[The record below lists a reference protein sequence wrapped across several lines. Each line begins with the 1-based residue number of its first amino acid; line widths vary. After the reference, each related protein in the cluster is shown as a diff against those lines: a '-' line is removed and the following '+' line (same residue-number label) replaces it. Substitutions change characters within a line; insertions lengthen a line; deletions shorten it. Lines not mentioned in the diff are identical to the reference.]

1 MVVEAQLGSIGS
13 LLSLTRIQGTVFC
26 TANGNIGTN
35 GTATPAFPSKL
46 FSNQLS
52 HVQIGK
58 LFIYVYI
65 LHADAAVQLQC
76 GNGNVVSTAT
86 TNSAGVF
93 SILLDPLQ
101 LLLSSLTSNCSVV
114 VNTPLS
120 SCNATLPSVGNLV
133 SALNLVGMT
142 FQGLLRIT
150 NIIPTGFMFQPS
162 T

>member
-1 MVVEAQLGSIGS
+1 MGLKSVLFVFVMVAAMGAPLMVVEAQLGSIGS

-35 GTATPAFPSKL
+35 GTATPAFP
-46 FSNQLS
+46 N
-52 HVQIGK
+52 
-58 LFIYVYI
+58 
-65 LHADAAVQLQC
+65 AAVQLQC

-101 LLLSSLTSNCSVV
+101 LLLSSVTSNCSVV

-150 NIIPTGFMFQPS
+150 NIIPTGFIFQPS